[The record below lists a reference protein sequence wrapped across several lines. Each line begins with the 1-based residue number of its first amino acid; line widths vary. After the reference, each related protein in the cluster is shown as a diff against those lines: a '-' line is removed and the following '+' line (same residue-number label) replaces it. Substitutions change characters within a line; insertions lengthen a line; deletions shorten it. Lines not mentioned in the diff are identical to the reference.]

1 MNMLDALTIACEV
14 LEIRR
19 QQWERVSVPDHC
31 MDGDISDCITDLYEA
46 TPEEAAAMVEIL
58 SDAAATL
65 GDERE
70 KYAPGGE

>member
-1 MNMLDALTIACEV
+1 MNMSDALTIACEV

-19 QQWERVSVPDHC
+19 QQWAGVVPGDN
-31 MDGDISDCITDLYEA
+31 MDGDPSDLIPELYEA
-46 TPEEAAAMVEIL
+46 TPEEALIMFNIL

-65 GDERE
+65 DDERE

>member
-1 MNMLDALTIACEV
+1 MNMTEALSIACEV

-19 QQWERVSVPDHC
+19 QQWAGVVPGDN
-31 MDGDISDCITDLYEA
+31 MDGDPSDLIPELYESDPA
-46 TPEEAAAMVEIL
+46 EAAAMVEIL

-65 GDERE
+65 NDERE